1 MDRYKVLVVDHDKN
15 TAHYVCRCL
24 EIAGYD
30 ALQAHDGET
39 ALQAIRHEKP
49 DLVVLEPL
57 LPDQDGLELIRII
70 RVDPRFV
77 RLPIIVLSTR
87 ASEADKRLGLD
98 TGADDYV
105 AKPFNSHELTARV
118 GAVLR
123 RYCRKNARTTPPAS
137 IEEED
142 RIMDQDQPNK
152 KEPLIQI
159 EDMTKVYLMGTVQ
172 VHALRGVSLVVQQG
186 EYLAIM
192 GASGSG
198 KSTLMN
204 MIGLLDRPTSGSYR
218 IRGEETS
225 RLSKHRLAD
234 LRKRE
239 IGFVFQQFNLLPRVS
254 ARRQVELP
262 LFYAG
267 APRGQGQAMATRALT
282 LVGLADR
289 ADHHPDELSGGE
301 QQRVAIARALV
312 NQPSLLLADEPTG
325 ALDSQTGTEVLDLI
339 DQLHAQGLTVI
350 MVTHDP
356 IVAQRAARVIVL
368 KDGKITSDK
377 QNGKRL
383 VTLVMGVD
391 HENN

>member
-1 MDRYKVLVVDHDKN
+1 MDRHKILVVDHDKD
-15 TAHYVCRCL
+15 TAYYVCRCL

-30 ALQAHDGET
+30 ALRAYDGGT
-39 ALQAIRHEKP
+39 AWQTIRREKP
-49 DLVVLEPL
+49 DLVVLELL
-57 LPDQDGLELIRII
+57 LPDQDGLELIRTM
-70 RVDPRFV
+70 RADPGFV
-77 RLPIIVLSTR
+77 RLPVIILSAR

-98 TGADDYV
+98 AGADDYV
-105 AKPFNSHELTARV
+105 AKPFNSHELVARV

-123 RYCRKNARTTPPAS
+123 RYCRQSAQAKPPTSTEQEKDRT
-137 IEEED
+137 
-142 RIMDQDQPNK
+142 MDDQPNK
-152 KEPLIQI
+152 SGPLIQI
-159 EDMTKVYLMGTVQ
+159 EDMTKVYKMGTVE
-172 VHALRGVSLVVQQG
+172 VHALRGLSLVVGQG

-225 RLSKHRLAD
+225 QLSKRRLAD

-267 APRGQGQAMATRALT
+267 TPRGQGQAQARQALT

-377 QNGKRL
+377 KNGKRL
-383 VTLVMGVD
+383 VRLVMEAE
-391 HENN
+391 HETH

>member
-1 MDRYKVLVVDHDKN
+1 MDRHKILVVDHDKD
-15 TAHYVCRCL
+15 TAYYVCRCL

-39 ALQAIRHEKP
+39 ALQAMRREKP

-57 LPDQDGLELIRII
+57 LPDQDGLELIRTV
-70 RVDPRFV
+70 RADPSFV
-77 RLPIIVLSTR
+77 RLPIIILSAR

-105 AKPFNSHELTARV
+105 TKPFNSHELVARV

-123 RYCRKNARTTPPAS
+123 RYGRKNARTTPS
-137 IEEED
+137 ISTEEKD
-142 RIMDQDQPNK
+142 RLMGQDQPNK
-152 KEPLIQI
+152 EGPLIQI
-159 EDMTKVYLMGTVQ
+159 EDLTKVYQMGTVQ
-172 VHALRGVSLVVQQG
+172 VHALRGVSLIVQQG

-225 RLSKHRLAD
+225 RLSKRRLAD

-267 APRGQGQAMATRALT
+267 TPRAQGQAQARQALT

-289 ADHHPDELSGGE
+289 ADHHPDEMSGGE

-339 DQLHAQGLTVI
+339 DQLHAQGLTVV

-368 KDGKITSDK
+368 KDGKIISDK

-383 VTLVMGVD
+383 VTMVIGAD